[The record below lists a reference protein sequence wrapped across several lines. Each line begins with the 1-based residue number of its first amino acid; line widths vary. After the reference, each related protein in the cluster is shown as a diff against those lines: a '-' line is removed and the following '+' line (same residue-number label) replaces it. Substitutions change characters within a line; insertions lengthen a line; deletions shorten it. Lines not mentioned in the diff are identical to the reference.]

1 MNITTVTN
9 KSNWISKLALG
20 TVQFGFDY
28 GINNSNGQVSRPE
41 AECIIDYAFKHGVSL
56 LDTARSYGH
65 AETIIGEILSLNPI
79 FNDIEVVTKISYDS
93 SLSLRQNIALS
104 RRNLKRNII
113 DTVLFHSYE
122 DYKLYSTCIEIKEKL
137 NIRKLGVSV
146 YTNTEI
152 ENILDDSRIE
162 VIQVPF
168 NLLDNECQR
177 GDILRLAKSNGTEVH
192 TRSAFLQG
200 LFFRNANDISSNLSG
215 LRTQLQLIQE
225 LCEDY
230 QISVSD
236 LALQYCLS
244 KDYIDKVIIGVDTLD
259 HLKMNIKSCNTLVT
273 QEVINKVDKIVVKAV
288 ELLNPSNWQ

>member
-1 MNITTVTN
+1 MTN
-9 KSNWISKLALG
+9 KSNRISKLALG
-20 TVQFGFDY
+20 TVQFGCDY
-28 GINNSNGQVSRPE
+28 GINNSNGQVSRFE
-41 AECIIDYAFKHGVSL
+41 AEDIIDYAFKHGVSV

-65 AETIIGEILSLNPI
+65 AETIIGEILTLNPI
-79 FNDIEVVTKISYDS
+79 FKNIEVVTKITYDS
-93 SLSLRQNIALS
+93 SLSLGQNIALS
-104 RRNLKRNII
+104 RSNLKRNIV
-113 DTVLFHSYE
+113 DTVLFHSFE
-122 DYKLYSTCIEIKEKL
+122 DYKLYSDCIETKEELK
-137 NIRKLGVSV
+137 IRKLGVSV
-146 YTNTEI
+146 YTNNEI

-177 GDILRLAKSNGTEVH
+177 GDILRLAKSKGKEVH

-200 LFFRNANDISSNLSG
+200 LFFRKANDIPSNLFG
-215 LRTQLQLIQE
+215 LATQLQFIQK

-259 HLKMNIKSCNTLVT
+259 HLQMNIKSCNTLMP
-273 QEVINKVDKIVVKAV
+273 QEVVNKVDKIVVKAV